1 MAITIKPVL
10 RFVPF
15 IVQTVREHLDCNIER
30 LTVFM
35 SKKSGL
41 RAHISYSGS
50 GLRLQTLV
58 FLRWLA
64 IAGQAAAIVLVR
76 AGLEFELPI
85 IPALLAIA
93 MSVALNVGLS
103 VGFPSGYRLKNM
115 EALALLAF
123 DVVQLALLLYLTGG
137 LTNPFAFL
145 FLVPVT
151 ISATALPL
159 RYTLALGGL
168 TINAASLLVFFHYP
182 LPWFQGTVL
191 ELDVVYL
198 AGIWTAL
205 VISLLFITFYAWRI
219 ADEARRMSN
228 ALAATELVLAR
239 EQQFSALDGLA
250 AAAAHELG
258 TPLGTIAITTSELRR
273 ELAGNDDVRED
284 LDLLREQV
292 NRCRTILGTLTD
304 RKREPDALLDRQ
316 KLGELLEEVAEPHRM
331 LESKTIE
338 ITSGAAGDGCG
349 PEPERWRSSGMI
361 YGLGNMIANALDFAS
376 SKVCLK
382 ASWTAYEVKIAISDD
397 GPGFADNMIAK
408 LGEPFISTRPEGYVP
423 GAGSSGMGLG
433 FFIAKTLLERSG
445 AQVRVSNAAAPSHG
459 AIIEMTWPRDKFE
472 NTVTGSKQLPQDT

>member
-1 MAITIKPVL
+1 MILAIHCTNRLKTVAATI
-10 RFVPF
+10 
-15 IVQTVREHLDCNIER
+15 
-30 LTVFM
+30 
-35 SKKSGL
+35 SKDGLYMNEKSGPS
-41 RAHISYSGS
+41 ANMSYSGS

-64 IAGQAAAIVLVR
+64 ISGQATAIVFVGG
-76 AGLEFELPI
+76 GLEFELPV
-85 IPALLAIA
+85 IPCLLAIA

-103 VGFPSGYRLKNM
+103 VGFPSSYRLRDM
-115 EALALLAF
+115 EAWSLLAF
-123 DVVQLALLLYLTGG
+123 DVVQLAILLYLTGG

-182 LPWFQGTVL
+182 LPWFQDAVL
-191 ELDVVYL
+191 ELDVVYM
-198 AGIWTAL
+198 AGLWTAL

-273 ELAGNDDVRED
+273 ELAGNENVKED
-284 LDLLREQV
+284 LDLLRDQV

-316 KLGELLEEVAEPHRM
+316 KLSELLEEVAEPYRM

-361 YGLGNMIANALDFAS
+361 YGLGNMLANALDFAS

-382 ASWTAYEVKIAISDD
+382 ASWTAYEVRVTISDD

-408 LGEPFISTRPEGYVP
+408 LGEPFISTRSEASSPAP
-423 GAGSSGMGLG
+423 GTGSSGMGLG
-433 FFIAKTLLERSG
+433 FFISKTLLERSG
-445 AQVRVSNAAAPSHG
+445 AQVKVSNAAAPGHG
-459 AIIEMTWPRDKFE
+459 AIIEMIWTRDRFE
-472 NTVTGSKQLPQDT
+472 NAAATNK